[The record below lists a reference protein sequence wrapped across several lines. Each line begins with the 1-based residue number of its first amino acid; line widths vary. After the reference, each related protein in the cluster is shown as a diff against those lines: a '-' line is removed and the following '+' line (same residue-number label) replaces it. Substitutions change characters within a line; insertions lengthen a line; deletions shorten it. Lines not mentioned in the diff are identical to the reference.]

1 MLQLLHCPNGQGTES
16 VRHGQTRQGQQ
27 WYRCRAHRCAGRTFR
42 LDAREPGH
50 SPAVTHQSVARA
62 MNASGLRDTARVLHV
77 RTTTVMTA

>member
-27 WYRCRAHRCAGRTFR
+27 RYRCRAHRCAGRAFL
-42 LDAREPGH
+42 LDSREPGH
-50 SPAVTHQSVARA
+50 SPAVKHQSVARA